1 MSDRPSKPAKEERN
15 NLVGDQIVNEKY
27 ELWGKITGNVRV
39 VEGGKFY
46 HRGAIYGD
54 LVVEFGGRV
63 HIFGHVTGDL
73 FVHRGAK
80 VIHSG
85 LVSGNANNDG
95 GRLYIDRDGI
105 VTGKVKT
112 LRGETEIETKDVFDE
127 NG

>member
-1 MSDRPSKPAKEERN
+1 MSDPAKQERG
-15 NLVGDQIVNEKY
+15 NLTGNHTIAEKY
-27 ELWGKITGNVRV
+27 ELWGKITGDVRV

-54 LVVEFGGRV
+54 LIVEYGGRV
-63 HIFGHVTGDL
+63 HIYGHVSGDL

-85 LVSGNANNDG
+85 LVSGKATNDG
-95 GRLYIDRDGI
+95 GRLYVDRDGL

-112 LRGETEIETKDVFDE
+112 LRGDTEIAIKDVFDE